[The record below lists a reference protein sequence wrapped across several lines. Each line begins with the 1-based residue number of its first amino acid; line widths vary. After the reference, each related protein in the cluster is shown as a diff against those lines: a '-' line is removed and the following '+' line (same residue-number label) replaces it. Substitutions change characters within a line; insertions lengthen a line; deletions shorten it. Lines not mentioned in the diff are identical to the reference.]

1 MRISCCLAL
10 VFVGAMTVSGQLQTS
25 GNRFFFDQKT
35 GALTSVFREQNQV
48 VVQTENHYF
57 LKSRKGDAEAFERDD
72 KVIAAETRDNALLF
86 RCRNAGL
93 PDLEIDKTWWI
104 DGAYLRREITFRNLG
119 AEKVFLTTRTRV
131 AFTPEFYQDGYYLG
145 AGYIG
150 PLTPVPKLTSARKVT
165 TYKHTTKAM
174 LLYHDSPAGSF
185 AQYRTKLNGRFVYP
199 WWLSGIPNYI
209 EEENYLY
216 YHPDGWEMSLGTIDV
231 EARGSFRIED
241 CFVAFAGAW
250 SQFIN
255 EIYTGDPVVHEHLG
269 SLKPGP
275 QWLQDVR
282 TYVYFRNLSDIEK
295 LDLLLKDGD
304 IMVLTDS
311 LGDWGD
317 YRVWRHDHS
326 NGYTGQRGG
335 KISGQEN
342 REFLARIK
350 ALSPRVKIG
359 SYMFLNSG
367 MAFSPIVRERPEYF
381 MLKDRQGRDKNLFPG
396 TFVHNFP
403 TMVNRP
409 GVIDYLVNEV
419 MAGYIDTMGV
429 DFIYLDETKA
439 TNLIDWQ
446 KMDLVRDDHWND
458 FWESMYHLGKKKD
471 VVMFGNARGNPY
483 HELNFIE
490 ASHQLNP
497 RNWREFVGM
506 AMAVANF
513 VDHRAGGRL
522 CLLYWR
528 DNVDYIDRVLANGFI
543 PALNPFRLR
552 QIPYLSALH
561 EQGPLRVQ
569 GLRYA
574 PDWKNDPQ
582 TKLESYC
589 SQRRNGS
596 ETIYSFINR
605 SDAPDIEISLDLCT
619 FPANLSIWE
628 CRIER
633 YQDKVTTKYVLGEK
647 DRQKNY
653 RKYRWREG
661 LITSPKML
669 YSGKNPGLYRHVLS
683 NLGTDCMAQ
692 VVVSPAPAGVYAI
705 DDLPQNYFYAA
716 TPLVQISGEEFP
728 LTVSSAAERAEIIV
742 FAADAKLRV
751 NQADVV
757 CEYVDFAGKLY
768 PLVQL
773 EKGTHQISLA
783 GKMEHSFEN
792 AHLEVADGRI
802 IGSKGLISIRRG
814 EQLLYCGSSP
824 KIPPYTEGGLL
835 TAGAPGQAPVELA
848 VKPGKPTPAMQVPA
862 IPYIPAE
869 SDSTPAEVALDGAI
883 VREARTFKYRW
894 RNESGVQPGL
904 APFIAD
910 ADPAT
915 LTLEC
920 GTSNRIEDYL
930 GHAAAAFLLENV
942 KKVQLHLSH
951 TFNVNSG
958 IERGHVNRYRRSPTE
973 FAGLMLDYQTPQGF
987 SRVALSMG
995 VLHSK
1000 PAPGMHPWG
1009 SQKSAEE
1016 IYLLGNWLDQ
1026 PGERHFTLD
1035 LERYAPANWSGKVYL
1050 TAATSFLMPGRLLKL
1065 TLEHCN
1071 QRASAPECIAVN
1083 QTTFFQEL
1091 RKPRSLQVPFL
1102 QEVTPENLQAQGA
1115 SGGNF
1120 VLIQHRGLPAFSTS
1134 FRLARDAE
1142 HLHTV
1147 VQYKDQDSSNEIE
1160 VWGCPKNSR
1169 DYRQVIVGETGE
1181 ITCYRNGGL
1190 VRETDVRVQKIAL
1203 GHYYISI
1210 PLSWLGLTKDT
1221 ESCLFNVCRTRQ
1233 STLTHPIEHSC
1244 WSVLEKGYADI
1255 DNFGSIAFEPPR

>member
-1 MRISCCLAL
+1 MRILSSLAL
-10 VFVGAMTVSGQLQTS
+10 FFTGVLTVSGQLQTGS
-25 GNRFFFDQKT
+25 SRFLFDQKT
-35 GALTSVFREQNQV
+35 GALTTVFREQQKV
-48 VVQTENHYF
+48 VAQTENHYF
-57 LKSRKGDAEAFERDD
+57 LKSREGDVEAFERDD
-72 KVIAAETRDNALLF
+72 QVIAAETRDDILFF
-86 RCRNAGL
+86 RCRNANL
-93 PDLEIDKTWWI
+93 PGIEIHKTWWI
-104 DGAYLRREITFRNLG
+104 DGIYLRREITFRNLG
-119 AEKVFLTTRTRV
+119 TEKVFLTPRTRV
-131 AFTPEFYQDGYYLG
+131 AFTTEFYQDGYYLG

-150 PLTPVPKLTSARKVT
+150 PLVPVPKLTSAHKVT
-165 TYKHTTKAM
+165 SYKQTTKAM
-174 LLYHDSPAGSF
+174 LLYHDSPVGSF

-199 WWLSGIPNYI
+199 WWQSSITNYV

-216 YHPDGWEMSLGTIDV
+216 FHPDGWELSLGTIDV
-231 EARGSFRIED
+231 DAGGSFRIED

-255 EIYTGDPVVHEHLG
+255 DIYTDDPVVNKHLG

-275 QWLQDVR
+275 QWLQNVR
-282 TYVYFRNLSDIEK
+282 TYIRFKKLSDIEK

-304 IMVLTDS
+304 IMVMTES

-317 YRVWRHDHS
+317 YRVWRHDRS
-326 NGYTGQRGG
+326 NGYSGQTGG
-335 KISGQEN
+335 KISGEEN

-381 MLKDRQGRDKNLFPG
+381 MLKDRQGHDKNLFPG

-409 GVIDYLVNEV
+409 GVIDYLINEV
-419 MAGYIDTMGV
+419 MAGYIDTMNV
-429 DFIYLDETKA
+429 DFIYLDETKT

-458 FWESMYHLGKKKD
+458 FWENMYHLGKKKE

-497 RNWREFVGM
+497 RNWREFAGM

-522 CLLYWR
+522 CLLYWL

-543 PALNPFRLR
+543 PALYPFRVR

-561 EQGPLRVQ
+561 EQGPLRVH

-589 SQRRNGS
+589 SQRRNGG

-605 SDAPDIEISLDLCT
+605 SDAQDIEISLDLST
-619 FPANLSIWE
+619 FAPNLSIWE
-628 CRIER
+628 YRIER
-633 YQDKVTTKYVLGEK
+633 YQDKLTTDYVLGEK
-647 DRQKNY
+647 DRQENY

-661 LITSPKML
+661 LVTLPKML

-683 NLGTDCMAQ
+683 KLGSDCMTQ

-705 DDLPQNYFYAA
+705 DDLPQNYFYAT
-716 TPLVQISGEEFP
+716 TPSVQISGEEFP
-728 LTVSSAAERAEIIV
+728 LTVNSAAQRAEIIV

-751 NQADVV
+751 NQEDVV
-757 CEYVDFAGKLY
+757 CEYVEFADQLY

-773 EKGTHQISLA
+773 GKGTYRISLA
-783 GKMEHSFEN
+783 GKVEHSFEN
-792 AHLEVADGRI
+792 TSLEFTDDRI

-814 EQLLYCGSSP
+814 NQLLYCGNSP
-824 KIPPYTEGGLL
+824 EIPTYTEGGLL
-835 TAGAPGQAPVELA
+835 TAGAPGQTPVELT
-848 VKPGKPTPAMQVPA
+848 VKPGKPTPAMQVPS
-862 IPYIPAE
+862 IPFIPAE
-869 SDSTPAEVALDGAI
+869 SDSTPADVALDGAV

-894 RNESGVQPGL
+894 CNESGVQPGL
-904 APFIAD
+904 APFIAN
-910 ADPAT
+910 ADPAS

-930 GHAAAAFLLENV
+930 GHAASAFLLENAQ
-942 KKVQLHLSH
+942 KVQLHLSH
-951 TFNVNSG
+951 TFNINSG
-958 IERGHVNRYRRSPTE
+958 IERGHVYRYMRSPTE

-1009 SQKSAEE
+1009 SQKRAEE

-1035 LERYAPANWSGKVYL
+1035 LTRYAPANWNGKVYL

-1065 TLEHCN
+1065 TLVHCN
-1071 QRASAPECIAVN
+1071 QNADAPECIAVN
-1083 QTTFFQEL
+1083 QKTFFEEL
-1091 RKPRSLQVPFL
+1091 QKPRSLQVPFIA
-1102 QEVTPENLQAQGA
+1102 EATPENLQAQGA

-1120 VLIQHRGLPAFSTS
+1120 VLIQHHRQPTFPTS
-1134 FRLARDAE
+1134 FRLARDADY
-1142 HLHTV
+1142 LYAA
-1147 VQYKDQDSSNEIE
+1147 VQYKDQESSNEVEI
-1160 VWGCPKNSR
+1160 WTCPKESR
-1169 DYRQVIVGETGE
+1169 DYRQVIVADNGE
-1181 ITCYRNGGL
+1181 ITCYRGGAL
-1190 VRETDVRVQKIAL
+1190 IREADVRVQKIAP

-1210 PLSWLGLTKDT
+1210 PLSWLGLTGET
-1221 ESCLFNVCRTRQ
+1221 RSCLFNVCRTRQ
-1233 STLTHPIEHSC
+1233 STLMHPTEHSC

-1255 DNFGSIAFEPPR
+1255 DNFGSITFDPP